1 MTFERWMAR
10 LGEALGADAEPQG
23 EARGDLERVTALLLV
38 EIARSDHEVAP
49 EELATIRAALAQ
61 SSSLET
67 AEIEEIVAESKA
79 EADAATSM
87 YGYVAR
93 LNEALDRRGKIRL
106 VEQMWQVALAD
117 GDIDRYEEYT
127 IRKLSD
133 LLYLDHS
140 DFMQAKLRVLDAL
153 EPGRGAPAS

>member
-1 MTFERWMAR
+1 
-10 LGEALGADAEPQG
+10 
-23 EARGDLERVTALLLV
+23 
-38 EIARSDHEVAP
+38 
-49 EELATIRAALAQ
+49 
-61 SSSLET
+61 
-67 AEIEEIVAESKA
+67 
-79 EADAATSM
+79 M